1 MGASGEK
8 ASKSVSKNESKNEIK
23 PELVNESKKEPKTEK
38 TDEII
43 IGSKPIPVKIVIKV
57 MKSICKIRIDT
68 KEGIAH
74 GTGFFMNYSDTLKCL
89 MTNYH
94 VINPSVE
101 KDNIEIEIHNKKKFK
116 LEFEN
121 RYTKYIEKPKDIT
134 MIEIKESDEIYNDIE
149 FLDYDN
155 NYTKRGY
162 SIYKDVDVFSI
173 YTSIW

>member
-8 ASKSVSKNESKNEIK
+8 ASKSVSKNDSKNEIK
-23 PELVNESKKEPKTEK
+23 QELTNESKERPKSEK

-57 MKSICKIRIDT
+57 MKAICKIRIDT

-74 GTGFFMNYSDTLKCL
+74 GTGFFMNYSDSLKCL

-94 VINPSVE
+94 VINPNVE
-101 KDNIEIEIHNKKKFK
+101 NENIEIEIHNKKIMKLKFK
-116 LEFEN
+116 G
-121 RYTKYIEKPKDIT
+121 RYTKYIEKPKD
-134 MIEIKESDEIYNDIE
+134 MALIEIKESDEIYNDII

-155 NYTKRGY
+155 IIILKED
-162 SIYKDVDVFSI
+162 IQFIKM
-173 YTSIW
+173 